1 MSSTTCTFWLSIFVF
16 VSKIVAYK
24 TSSWLFILQ
33 RKKWYEHN
41 IIIILSIS
49 CQVRWHQIFPDITL
63 HLVSCVYLLII
74 NIRFLSKLWHIKRV
88 GGYLFYTRNN
98 LMHFIISS
106 IICHIRCFQISCFIS
121 SSTCTFWLSISYILF
136 LTKIAHIK
144 QVARY
149 LFCTGRNGMRLLMSN
164 HKGKIVSNFTDK
176 FLPVKL

>member
-1 MSSTTCTFWLSIFVF
+1 MPSQMT
-16 VSKIVAYK
+16 
-24 TSSWLFILQ
+24 
-33 RKKWYEHN
+33 
-41 IIIILSIS
+41 
-49 CQVRWHQIFPDITL
+49 PDISRYHASSRQL
-63 HLVSCVYLLII
+63 RVSFDYQYP
-74 NIRFLSKLWHIKRV
+74 FFWSKLWHIKRV

-136 LTKIAHIK
+136 LTKFAHIK
-144 QVARY
+144 QVARF
-149 LFCTGRNGMRLLMSN
+149 LFCTRRNVMRLLMSN